1 MGKER
6 KEMARWR
13 WRPLSEFYC
22 VMSDRECL
30 EQVQKEERERERD
43 LGTWRER
50 EQQRSQGCLLKNER
64 SEQGL
69 NELYP

>member
-13 WRPLSEFYC
+13 PLSEFYC
-22 VMSDRECL
+22 VISGRACL

-50 EQQRSQGCLLKNER
+50 TTAKLGVFAEE
-64 SEQGL
+64 
-69 NELYP
+69 